1 LHNLLPFSL
10 NINHNQSERRTKG
23 GHAIDSRTIVVDIGK
38 TNAKVSLWGPGGEQL
53 QRQMRANDPQ
63 PATAAPYRALD
74 VHGIDAWLV
83 EAIRA
88 FAADGPVRRI
98 ITVGHGAAI
107 ALLQDGALFADP
119 LDYEVEYPAEERAAY
134 HAQRDPFPLTGS
146 PALPMGLNLGMQLHH
161 LEHAI
166 GPLPDGVHIVPWPQ
180 YWSWRFSGVA
190 ASEVT
195 SLGCHSDLW
204 RPGGNTYS
212 DLAVRRGW
220 AAKMAPLRTAAD
232 VLGPVSADF
241 ADATGL
247 NRDCEV
253 LCGLHDS
260 NAALLAARGH
270 AEIADNEATVLS
282 TGTWFIAMRSLA
294 AAADYAI
301 DASREARDCLVNVD
315 AYGRPT
321 PSARFMGGREAELAG
336 GVDSFRLTDGCSQAE
351 LLARVPDLISK
362 GSVAL
367 PAFVPGVGPFPDRDG
382 AWVARPDDPMDLRVA
397 TDLYLALMA
406 DTSLDLIGSRDRL
419 LVEGRFAEDAVFV
432 RALAA
437 LRPSQRVYTSNAEHD
452 VAYGALRLVEPAL
465 TPVSALV
472 PVEPLAT
479 DLDAY
484 ADNWRREACVAGAA
498 A

>member
-1 LHNLLPFSL
+1 LLPISL
-10 NINHNQSERRTKG
+10 NINHNQSERKTEG

-38 TNAKVSLWGPGGEQL
+38 TNAKVSLWGSGGEQL
-53 QRQMRANDPQ
+53 QRRLRANDPH
-63 PATAAPYRALD
+63 PATNAPYRALD

-83 EAIRA
+83 DSIRA
-88 FAADGPVRRI
+88 FAAEGPVRRI
-98 ITVGHGAAI
+98 ITVGHGAAV
-107 ALLQDGALFADP
+107 ALLQDGELYADP
-119 LDYEVEYPAEERAAY
+119 LDYEVEFPAAERSAY
-134 HAQRDPFPLTGS
+134 LTQRDPFTQTGS

-161 LEHAI
+161 LERVI
-166 GPLPDGVHIVPWPQ
+166 GPLPDDICIVPWPQ
-180 YWSWRFSGVA
+180 FWSWRFSGIA

-204 RPGGNTYS
+204 RPRDGTFS
-212 DLAVRRGW
+212 ELAVRRGW
-220 AAKMAPLRTAAD
+220 AAKMAPLRPAAD
-232 VLGPVSADF
+232 VLGPVSAGF
-241 ADATGL
+241 AEATGL
-247 NRDCEV
+247 NADCEV

-294 AAADYAI
+294 AGADYAI

-315 AYGRPT
+315 AFGRPT
-321 PSARFMGGREAELAG
+321 PSARFMGGREAELSG
-336 GVDSFRLTDGCSQAE
+336 GVDSFRLTEGCTRDE
-351 LLARVPDLISK
+351 LLARVPELIDR

-367 PAFVPGVGPFPDRDG
+367 PAFVPGVGPFPERG
-382 AWVARPDDPMDLRVA
+382 GEWISRPDDTIDLRVA

-406 DTSLDLIGSRDRL
+406 DTSLDLIGSRERL

-452 VAYGALRLVEPAL
+452 VAYGALRLVEPEL
-465 TPVSALV
+465 SPVSALV
-472 PVEPLAT
+472 PVRPLDA

-484 ADNWRREACVAGAA
+484 ADDWRRRAHIAGAA